1 MAQPGRKAKHIKNIM
16 NFKVIPISP
25 EISEKARQTLISPQY
40 KSLKAFVDIATGYG
54 PCRSCLKT
62 FREGEEE
69 RLFFTYNAFE
79 GRADLPDPGPIF
91 IHHERCPEF
100 HDSGFP
106 DDLRELPLLFEGYDR
121 GGELITRE
129 KAAKDT
135 IETQIE
141 GILAA
146 PTVEYIHIRNAEAGC
161 FVARIES
168 R

>member
-1 MAQPGRKAKHIKNIM
+1 MK
-16 NFKVIPISP
+16 FKVIPISP
-25 EISEKARQTLISPQY
+25 EISEKARQTLLSPQY
-40 KSLKAFVDIATGYG
+40 KSLKAFVDVATGYG

-91 IHHERCPEF
+91 IHNDECEAYR
-100 HDSGFP
+100 DDAFP
-106 DDLRELPLLFEGYDR
+106 PDLRELPLLFEGYDNA
-121 GGELITRE
+121 GDLVTRE
-129 KAAKDT
+129 RVSKDAL
-135 IETQIE
+135 ETQIE

-161 FVARIES
+161 FVARIEAP
-168 R
+168 